1 MNTTATPPTMT
12 GATVTYAS
20 FGARFVALIID
31 SLVVGCLNFIVVAPL
46 MTFLGLG
53 VASQIQDG
61 GAVSE
66 EQAIG
71 MVAGFIAAIFSA
83 MIAVWVISLLY
94 FSLMESS
101 KTQGSLGKMAMGI
114 KVTDLEGQ
122 RISFGKAFL
131 RSIGK
136 VISQMIMYIGYIM
149 AAFTEK
155 KQALHDIIASTL
167 VVKK

>member
-1 MNTTATPPTMT
+1 
-12 GATVTYAS
+12 
-20 FGARFVALIID
+20 
-31 SLVVGCLNFIVVAPL
+31 
-46 MTFLGLG
+46 
-53 VASQIQDG
+53 
-61 GAVSE
+61 
-66 EQAIG
+66 
-71 MVAGFIAAIFSA
+71 